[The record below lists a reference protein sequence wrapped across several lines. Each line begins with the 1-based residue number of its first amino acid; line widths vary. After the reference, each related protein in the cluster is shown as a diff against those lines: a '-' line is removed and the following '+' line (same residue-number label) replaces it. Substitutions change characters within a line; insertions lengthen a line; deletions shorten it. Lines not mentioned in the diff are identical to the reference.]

1 MSLPPFLI
9 MKDEGEVW
17 QLATAVN
24 NTADVAEEANE
35 HSYAPAGPAMEV
47 AVLASEGVSLLGN
60 TSSGGS
66 QVSQAKNAKLSGALN
81 KVDALISSSPDLY
94 HKLPIRSNNQDSEV
108 SEALKDNEDSEGSE
122 EDSVKSNLFVVKYIM
137 WFEI

>member
-1 MSLPPFLI
+1 M
-9 MKDEGEVW
+9 
-17 QLATAVN
+17 QAQTN
-24 NTADVAEEANE
+24 ADVAEEANE

-47 AVLASEGVSLLGN
+47 SVLASEGVSLLGN

-94 HKLPIRSNNQDSEV
+94 HKLPIRSNHQDS
-108 SEALKDNEDSEGSE
+108 
-122 EDSVKSNLFVVKYIM
+122 
-137 WFEI
+137 